1 MKAEVVDS
9 IKEKTVE
16 NTPSLKYSRYVKREK
31 KSNITPENIDV
42 IMLSQIPNI
51 SVDTGMQILDKYKTI
66 FNLITILTN
75 NEKEL
80 NNFMIKTKT
89 GERKLNSR
97 AITNIKNYLVV
108 KQ

>member
-1 MKAEVVDS
+1 
-9 IKEKTVE
+9 
-16 NTPSLKYSRYVKREK
+16 
-31 KSNITPENIDV
+31 
-42 IMLSQIPNI
+42 MLSQIPSI
-51 SVDTGMQILDKYKTI
+51 SVDTGMQILNKYKTI
-66 FNLITILTN
+66 FNLINILTN